1 MGPVVGLG
9 TIGILGAILVAGVPA
24 QSAIDVSPGSG
35 SAGTQVTI
43 TQTGFDPEDGPCII
57 ASATLGGDGVDTT
70 PGRPGVATFEV
81 PDGAASGEQSVTA
94 TCEGGAP
101 AGSARF
107 TVIGETTTTDESSEP
122 TTTET
127 TEADSPDTTDRSS
140 GGSPPTSSRPPTT
153 PTTALPVPESID
165 ECEEQAAAAES
176 KLVYEPERQ
185 MTVGDTYEVRAALSL
200 DDVPPDVTFGS
211 PTTIVEVPDA
221 RCTIEAVLTG
231 PDFDVSPDEPVAQSF
246 VGTRVLV
253 WEWEV
258 SPTRPGQ
265 DRELTVRLQASVVE
279 GGRSVP
285 GRTILSETVID
296 VDARPQSLWSRLSG
310 WMRDLFGHPM
320 VPVVVVPAAGAAYV
334 ALRRR
339 LRHDEPPAAPTGPA
353 PVRR

>member
-1 MGPVVGLG
+1 MV
-9 TIGILGAILVAGVPA
+9 GILGAVLVAGVPA

-35 SAGTQVTI
+35 SAGTHVTI
-43 TQTGFDPEDGPCII
+43 TQTGFDPEEGPCII

-70 PGRPGVATFEV
+70 PGAAGVATFEV
-81 PDGAASGEQSVTA
+81 PDSASPGAQSVTA
-94 TCEGGAP
+94 TCEGGAS

-107 TVIGETTTTDESSEP
+107 TVIGETTTTDEP

-127 TEADSPDTTDRSS
+127 TEEDSSDSPDTTRSGAD
-140 GGSPPTSSRPPTT
+140 GGPPATRPTT
-153 PTTALPVPESID
+153 PTTTTPPRVPESID

-185 MTVGDTYEVRAALSL
+185 MTLGDTYEVRAALSL
-200 DDVPPDVTFGS
+200 DDLPPDVTFGS
-211 PTTIVEVPDA
+211 PTTVVEVPDA

-310 WMRDLFGHPM
+310 WLRDLFGHPM
-320 VPVVVVPAAGAAYV
+320 VPVVVVPAIGAAYV

-339 LRHDEPPAAPTGPA
+339 LRHEEPPTAPTGPA
-353 PVRR
+353 RARH

>member
-1 MGPVVGLG
+1 MCSVVGLG
-9 TIGILGAILVAGVPA
+9 TIGILGAVLVAGVPA

-35 SAGTQVTI
+35 RAGTQVTI
-43 TQTGFDPEDGPCII
+43 TQTDFDPAEGPCII

-70 PGRPGVATFEV
+70 SGGPGVATFAV

-101 AGSARF
+101 AGTAQF
-107 TVIGETTTTDESSEP
+107 TVIGETTTTEEPSDP

-127 TEADSPDTTDRSS
+127 TAGDSPDTTQRGAD
-140 GGSPPTSSRPPTT
+140 GGPPATRPPTT

-200 DDVPPDVTFGS
+200 DDLPPDVTFGS
-211 PTTIVEVPDA
+211 PTTVVEVPDA

-296 VDARPQSLWSRLSG
+296 VDARPQSLWNRLSG
-310 WMRDLFGHPM
+310 WLRDLFGHPI
-320 VPVVVVPAAGAAYV
+320 VPVVVVPALGAAVV

-339 LRHDEPPAAPTGPA
+339 MRDDEPPTAPTGPA